1 MKIYIQIIMLTVGVA
16 LFSACGTTTEKVE
29 APKPPATAAD
39 AASAIMA
46 ADVAIGK
53 ARERKNLWRD
63 TTKILDKADIAM
75 AADEYGE
82 ARDQANNA
90 RLQAEAAV
98 EQSYRGDAEFII
110 NSLSKDYMDHMYT
123 DQKTRLQSA
132 TTALD
137 EGRVQE
143 AYESASLLMA
153 EVQAQMDDADKSPM
167 ITEKAEPKP
176 VAMATPQPAPAS
188 TPTMSK
194 SGQNTYTVNRKDN
207 LWDIA
212 AKPEVYGNSDMWPL
226 LWKANKDKI
235 KRPDNI
241 PPGLSLVIDRGA
253 SSEAVAAAIKY
264 SKLRGAPSLGPVD
277 AFDQKYL
284 GN

>member
-1 MKIYIQIIMLTVGVA
+1 MIKYIQIIMLTVGVA
-16 LFSACGTTTEKVE
+16 LFTACGTTTEKEE

-39 AASAIMA
+39 AAGAIMA

-53 ARERKNLWRD
+53 AKERKNLWRD
-63 TTKILDKADIAM
+63 TTKILDEADIAM
-75 AADEYGE
+75 AADEYAK
-82 ARDQANNA
+82 ARDLADKA
-90 RLQAEAAV
+90 RVQAEVAV
-98 EQSYRGDAEFII
+98 DQSYQGDALFLI
-110 NSLSKDYMDHMYT
+110 NSLSKDYMDDMYT

-132 TTALD
+132 ATALD
-137 EGRVQE
+137 EGRVKE
-143 AYESASLLMA
+143 AYELASLLMA
-153 EVQAQMDDADKSPM
+153 EVQAQMDDADKSPVM
-167 ITEKAEPKP
+167 AEKAEPKP
-176 VAMATPQPAPAS
+176 VAMTNSQPAPAS
-188 TPTMSK
+188 PTISK
-194 SGQNTYTVNRKDN
+194 GGKNTYTVNRKDN

-212 AKPEVYGNSDMWPL
+212 AKPEIYGNSDMWPL

-235 KRPDNI
+235 KRPDDI
-241 PPGLSLVIDRGA
+241 PSGLSLVIDRGA